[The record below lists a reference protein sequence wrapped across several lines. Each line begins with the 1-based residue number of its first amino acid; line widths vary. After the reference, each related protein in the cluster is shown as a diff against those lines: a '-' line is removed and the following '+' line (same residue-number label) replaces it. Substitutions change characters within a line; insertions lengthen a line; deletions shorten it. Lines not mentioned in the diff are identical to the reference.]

1 MTAIAA
7 GNASALS
14 EVCGS
19 VAPAWAAELQS
30 EVAAARKAI
39 ELVRGHDAAVKSLDE
54 ERAAVLQLRT
64 ELAALGEQHRASAGE
79 IGEADDVIHGLKAQ
93 LSGAEL
99 RASGRARPT
108 AAEELS
114 SVQRETRINELQ
126 TVVVRF
132 QA

>member
-1 MTAIAA
+1 MHEDRPH
-7 GNASALS
+7 G
-14 EVCGS
+14 
-19 VAPAWAAELQS
+19 P
-30 EVAAARKAI
+30 R
-39 ELVRGHDAAVKSLDE
+39 
-54 ERAAVLQLRT
+54 LRT
-64 ELAALGEQHRASAGE
+64 KLATLGEQNRVSAGE

-126 TVVVRF
+126 TVVVSLQTQLR
-132 QA
+132 QAEQAAAHAKAETATAQAGLQPMSAANAELTSAGPR